1 MASESPEPLHVNL
14 PASAQEFAHEQAAAA
29 GFANVSDY
37 VASLIQGEQRRKAEA
52 ELEALL
58 LEGLNSG
65 PGTPMTR
72 EDWDELHREI
82 HDRFETRRASR

>member
-58 LEGLNSG
+58 LEGLNSEEWVEA
-65 PGTPMTR
+65 TP
-72 EDWDELHREI
+72 EYWASLHREI
-82 HDRFETRRASR
+82 HERFATKKP